1 MKRTILTLLLL
12 AAAFAAGA
20 QTRFATNSPSEV
32 RRMAREQNKL
42 IFMDIHATWCG
53 PCKTM
58 DRYVFTEKE
67 VGEFM
72 DSLFVCV
79 KVDVD
84 SRDGKEIAAEYKVSS
99 VPTFLVLTPDMELVG
114 RSSGARSKYDFM
126 QDMRTIVDKYRAQ
139 AKER

>member
-1 MKRTILTLLLL
+1 MKRTFLTLLLL
-12 AAAFAAGA
+12 AGAFAAGA
-20 QTRFATNSPSEV
+20 QTRFVNKTPLEV
-32 RRMAREQNKL
+32 LREAREQNKL
-42 IFMDIHATWCG
+42 IFMDVHATWCG

-67 VGEFM
+67 VGDFM

-84 SRDGKEIAAEYKVSS
+84 SRDGKQIAGEYGVSS

-126 QDMRTIVDKYRAQ
+126 QDMRTIVDKYR
-139 AKER
+139 ERTRKQ

>member
-1 MKRTILTLLLL
+1 MKRSFLTLLLL
-12 AAAFAAGA
+12 AGAFAAGA
-20 QTRFATNSPSEV
+20 QTRFVNKTPLEV
-32 RRMAREQNKL
+32 LREAREQNKL
-42 IFMDIHATWCG
+42 IFMDVHATWCG

-67 VGEFM
+67 VGDFM

-84 SRDGKEIAAEYKVSS
+84 SRDGKQIAGEYDVSS

-126 QDMRTIVDKYRAQ
+126 QDMRTIVDKYR
-139 AKER
+139 ERTRKQ

>member
-1 MKRTILTLLLL
+1 MKRTFLTLLLL
-12 AAAFAAGA
+12 AGAFAAGA
-20 QTRFATNSPSEV
+20 QTRFVNKTPLEV
-32 RRMAREQNKL
+32 LREAREQNKL
-42 IFMDIHATWCG
+42 IFMDVHATWCG

-67 VGEFM
+67 VGDFM

-84 SRDGKEIAAEYKVSS
+84 SRDGKQIAGEYDVSS

-126 QDMRTIVDKYRAQ
+126 QDMRTIVDKYR
-139 AKER
+139 ERTKKQ